1 MQNPFLVSRFILFS
15 QGAAIVAALV
25 GAAVLL
31 AWWLNIETLKSVLPG
46 SVSMKANTACTLVAA
61 GAALFLSS
69 VRSATVL
76 PQRAGRML
84 AALVAMIAGLN
95 LLEYAVAVDFGIDQL
110 LFRDDTLASTSH
122 PGRMAPVTALS
133 LSLIGLALLLMDRH
147 PLAAQRL
154 SLAALML
161 ALLSLLG
168 YAFGVPSLYRV
179 GTYTSIAV
187 HTALALVLLSLGA
200 IAARPTQGFMN
211 VMVSDSS
218 AGFMARRLLPLAP
231 LLLFGLG
238 WLTFLG
244 ERADLY
250 DGKLSQAL
258 MVMSGSA
265 AAMFLILRL
274 ARRIHLVDIQHRQAQ
289 QQLAALNAS
298 LEQTVAARTREL
310 EVVNAKLMAENMERQ
325 RAEEE
330 VRRLSLT
337 DELTGL
343 WNRRGFFALAEQ
355 ELKAARRAKKIHAL
369 FYMDLDG
376 LKQVNDA
383 YGHETGDAL
392 LRDAARVLRA
402 TFRESDIVSRLGGDE
417 FAILATN
424 SAQSEIVLR
433 RLQTALEQFNR
444 GRVPSLQLSLSIG
457 AVHCLPTQQ
466 HSLVE
471 LLADADALMY
481 QQKQMG
487 YRSQGADSDRLDSL
501 QTAGGRGSGV
511 AA

>member
-1 MQNPFLVSRFILFS
+1 MFVR
-15 QGAAIVAALV
+15 GAAILGALV

-31 AWWLNIETLKSVLPG
+31 GWWLDIAVLKSVLPG

-69 VRSATVL
+69 MRSATVL
-76 PQRAGRML
+76 PQRARRVL
-84 AALVAMIAGLN
+84 AALVAAIAGLN

-110 LFRDDTLASTSH
+110 LFRDDTLTSTSH

-133 LSLIGLALLLMDRH
+133 LSLIGLALFLMDRS
-147 PLAAQRL
+147 PLASQRL

-161 ALLSLLG
+161 ALLSLVG
-168 YAFGVPSLYRV
+168 YAFGVPSLYRIS
-179 GTYTSIAV
+179 TSTSIAV
-187 HTALALVLLSLGA
+187 HTALALVLLSLGV

-250 DGKLSQAL
+250 DDKFGLAL
-258 MVMSGSA
+258 MVMSGMA
-265 AAMFLILRL
+265 ATIVLVLRL

-310 EVVNAKLMAENMERQ
+310 EVVNAKLMAENMERR

-343 WNRRGFFALAEQ
+343 WNRRGFFLLAEQ
-355 ELKAARRAKKIHAL
+355 ELKAARRADKIHAL

-392 LRDAARVLRA
+392 LRDAARVLKA

-417 FAILATN
+417 FAILAAN
-424 SAQSEIVLR
+424 SAQSEIVLGCV
-433 RLQTALEQFNR
+433 QAALEQFNR
-444 GRVPSLQLSLSIG
+444 GKVSSLQLSFSIG
-457 AVHCLPTQQ
+457 AVHCLPTEQ
-466 HSLVE
+466 HTLVE
-471 LLADADALMY
+471 LLAAADAMMY
-481 QQKQMG
+481 EQKQMR
-487 YRSQGADSDRLDSL
+487 YRSQGAASGLLDSL
-501 QTAGGRGSGV
+501 QTTGGRGLGV